1 MTSQARDVMLQ
12 GLKDHEVSSSDAFM
26 IIAYEGAST
35 NVQSIVTTGTATFG
49 TPTNGV
55 MNLSSNVNLT
65 IPAGKT
71 IQNLQIAKG
80 TTSGLWVIET
90 KAITPQ
96 AFPDGGVLI
105 IQTTNTYISVT

>member
-1 MTSQARDVMLQ
+1 MTVEARNVMLQ

-71 IQNLQIAKG
+71 ARQLVIYKG
-80 TTSGLWVIET
+80 TTSSRFTIEEKT
-90 KAITPQ
+90 ITEQ
-96 AFPDGGVLI
+96 TFVDGGVLI